1 MHHSQR
7 GKKIIACL
15 LCAALLLGLFAACG
29 KSGDSGLIIDY
40 SDFSY
45 DPPKTVTPTY
55 SLSENP
61 IEISYSSKNNGGYA
75 IISGLKDLT
84 VQDRINRAIKDE
96 YERLGAADFLPP
108 VTGIRVLE
116 KKYEGKPS
124 ESGVYCGYDFNSE
137 NLLCIVFSYW
147 KNYGSWEDR
156 EDTIYGIDSVQYRTF
171 LTFDLSTGKKLK
183 LEDLFLDGVDPVKY
197 INSAIAKMI
206 ANSDISSEQGG
217 WGSVDQGIRISGEF
231 KGIASD
237 QPFYLSSDGMLGIYL
252 DGRNTEFALNLVD
265 SIEIDFYKVSAISK
279 RYGDKSGL
287 YEKAVSRW
295 HLVDRPFA
303 EGGIIPVDIP
313 GTSRISSYDPDEW
326 EGESME
332 FLSRVQSYDGLSDGV
347 NKYLSLEWLNP
358 SKLIASAKGRAAVYA
373 REDESAYGRFEVYSY
388 ADRCGAYINTV
399 CGWSEAHYSGWEGTV
414 YYDEGF
420 QEMACFK
427 EGSDEPLKL
436 EDLFWK
442 GDLAKEYLRNAQM
455 ESCRRD
461 SATFY
466 KSNYNILVRLTQEL
480 TDHIS
485 GFNVQRNYLIVEYD
499 TDISAIILKHFPKA
513 GNNYRATLLSDTGYF
528 DYSSIGYD
536 NLRIFK

>member
-1 MHHSQR
+1 MLLDKTVHIPDLGDITPDSGFHVLESTEDGR
-7 GKKIIACL
+7 FTAGKHGVCDILATGDKKVE
-15 LCAALLLGLFAACG
+15 FV
-29 KSGDSGLIIDY
+29 SFGDSAL
-40 SDFSY
+40 
-45 DPPKTVTPTY
+45 
-55 SLSENP
+55 
-61 IEISYSSKNNGGYA
+61 A
-75 IISGLKDLT
+75 
-84 VQDRINRAIKDE
+84 
-96 YERLGAADFLPP
+96 
-108 VTGIRVLE
+108 
-116 KKYEGKPS
+116 
-124 ESGVYCGYDFNSE
+124 C
-137 NLLCIVFSYW
+137 
-147 KNYGSWEDR
+147 
-156 EDTIYGIDSVQYRTF
+156 
-171 LTFDLSTGKKLK
+171 
-183 LEDLFLDGVDPVKY
+183 VK
-197 INSAIAKMI
+197 SAIAFPTYYPVLPVKTEYPVRAVLMDLDGTTVRSEEFWI
-206 ANSDISSEQGG
+206 WIIQMSVASLLGNPKFELDESDIPFVSGHSVSEHLQYCIDKYCPGASLDDARGYYFEHTHREMDEIMQG
-217 WGSVDQGIRISGEF
+217 R
-231 KGIASD
+231 
-237 QPFYLSSDGMLGIYL
+237 
-252 DGRNTEFALNLVD
+252 GREGAFTPTVGVKDFLLELKAMGVKIGLVT
-265 SIEIDFYKVSAISK
+265 
-279 RYGDKSGL
+279 SGL

-399 CGWSEAHYSGWEGTV
+399 RGWSEAHYSGWEGTV

-455 ESCRRD
+455 ESFRRD